1 MAKKLND
8 ASIATITSLN
18 PAHFINVINNS
29 TGEIQKITTADAATE
44 LAGGGV
50 LTYVAILNQS
60 GTGAPTASIA
70 LNTLGVTITFAR
82 TTTGQYTA
90 TASGSVFT
98 SNKTVVFATN
108 GSPNNGISAARFS
121 ATVINIESGT
131 FSTPA
136 DSAIVNAS
144 FKIEVYP

>member
-8 ASIATITSLN
+8 ASIATITSLDN
-18 PAHFINVINNS
+18 ADYMNTVDAG
-29 TGEIQKITTADAATE
+29 TGEISKILVSNVKASISAA
-44 LAGGGV
+44 

-60 GTGAPTASIA
+60 GTGAPTANVA